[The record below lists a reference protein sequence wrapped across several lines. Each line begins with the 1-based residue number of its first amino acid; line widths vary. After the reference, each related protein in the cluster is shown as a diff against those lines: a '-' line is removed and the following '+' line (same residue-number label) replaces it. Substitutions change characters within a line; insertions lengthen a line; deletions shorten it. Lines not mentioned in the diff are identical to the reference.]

1 MKKAREISNQIAL
14 VRKALYGL
22 SHQVKQ
28 IEECKFKEKLADNP
42 DNKEVLKR
50 YLMSEGVHLIIAPT
64 GSGKTYLNVQAAYDI
79 TGEDD
84 SARVIIACSSV
95 ALARQIAKYPNVS
108 EFIGSSEMIPASQ
121 IISCTYEKL
130 SAIKASID
138 SNKLL
143 GKKQKNYL
151 IIDECHT
158 MSLQQEF
165 RKETFSSLFSFI
177 EEDVFES
184 VSLVTATP
192 NAMTLFR
199 IDSILEFTSL
209 EYQPAMGQ
217 ISIIEVDDVMEYIRD
232 IDLES
237 EYPFIRLNSK
247 DKIQQLTGENPK
259 LIGLN
264 SGEKQSPIYKDIVK
278 NARISRGNSSGIIST
293 SLIQE
298 GVSILDYPA
307 DMSMIFI
314 ADVNM
319 SMDDIEQFLSRCR
332 RTDSLF
338 VKQAKII
345 VPKKKSEGTGFR
357 AFIRVL
363 NYNLTKMDSFANGI
377 SEIQE
382 SEKRFEKTARLS
394 ESLSNDEVAEMIEG
408 YKKTVDSMILSGIE
422 SLGELKICASYENGQ
437 VLIDKRLVYMV
448 SRKQFERQYLYHLD
462 EMKLELEKRFNVPIT
477 SFSIDTDVSEQS
489 ICKNTN
495 IWENMESVRN
505 TVICD
510 EDYYTAIMQDD
521 RGNKYLSY
529 KEHSPQI
536 YYLKRQKHIMELL
549 KMLGKTGISGE
560 MALKVLINSNT
571 KKKCTEYKNMVL
583 MIRYNKY
590 LDFNSKTGAE
600 DEHLIEKS
608 RVDNR
613 LQTIIFFFIKQRG
626 KSCFQISDNLV
637 SQIIEYYEE
646 KFPEANKPTSRAVK
660 MKLKQMYPYKNVAT
674 DYMKSSVRLNEA
686 DAFKL
691 VSSDFEQETDS

>member
-22 SHQVKQ
+22 SHQIKQ

-108 EFIGSSEMIPASQ
+108 EFTGSSEMIPASQ

-130 SAIKASID
+130 SAIKVSID

-209 EYQPAMGQ
+209 EYQPAMEQ

-338 VKQAKII
+338 VKQA
-345 VPKKKSEGTGFR
+345 
-357 AFIRVL
+357 
-363 NYNLTKMDSFANGI
+363 N
-377 SEIQE
+377 QE
-382 SEKRFEKTARLS
+382 SYATKYDEALKESKEKAEIVLQ
-394 ESLSNDEVAEMIEG
+394 EYVSLLIE
-408 YKKTVDSMILSGIE
+408 TV
-422 SLGELKICASYENGQ
+422 
-437 VLIDKRLVYMV
+437 
-448 SRKQFERQYLYHLD
+448 
-462 EMKLELEKRFNVPIT
+462 
-477 SFSIDTDVSEQS
+477 
-489 ICKNTN
+489 
-495 IWENMESVRN
+495 
-505 TVICD
+505 
-510 EDYYTAIMQDD
+510 
-521 RGNKYLSY
+521 NKYIKANAPKSKLDFQRKKAY
-529 KEHSPQI
+529 KE
-536 YYLKRQKHIMELL
+536 
-549 KMLGKTGISGE
+549 
-560 MALKVLINSNT
+560 
-571 KKKCTEYKNMVL
+571 
-583 MIRYNKY
+583 
-590 LDFNSKTGAE
+590 
-600 DEHLIEKS
+600 
-608 RVDNR
+608 
-613 LQTIIFFFIKQRG
+613 
-626 KSCFQISDNLV
+626 
-637 SQIIEYYEE
+637 
-646 KFPEANKPTSRAVK
+646 
-660 MKLKQMYPYKNVAT
+660 
-674 DYMKSSVRLNEA
+674 
-686 DAFKL
+686 
-691 VSSDFEQETDS
+691 